1 MFLNGNCLESL
12 KKEEPEG
19 GRRRLSH
26 PGNMGWMRPSQE
38 MTPLNRSHYS
48 GFGLFCG
55 DPGPEIG
62 PFSLQP
68 QYWNVELQMMRDLP
82 YRNQPEQ
89 LLQEKAMFKVPKPL
103 VHSNFGVAA
112 TWGVGQGGI
121 VMAIS
126 PSEET
131 KLQMFTWSRVIFSLG
146 FVVSGHYKDFAG
158 DVAASIAFTNDL
170 NG

>member
-1 MFLNGNCLESL
+1 MGVASRPPSL
-12 KKEEPEG
+12 G
-19 GRRRLSH
+19 
-26 PGNMGWMRPSQE
+26 PSQ
-38 MTPLNRSHYS
+38 
-48 GFGLFCG
+48 
-55 DPGPEIG
+55 
-62 PFSLQP
+62 
-68 QYWNVELQMMRDLP
+68 
-82 YRNQPEQ
+82 
-89 LLQEKAMFKVPKPL
+89 

-131 KLQMFTWSRVIFSLG
+131 KLLMFTWSRVIFSLG

>member
-12 KKEEPEG
+12 QKEEPGG

-62 PFSLQP
+62 PFSLQGAVSQLWREQPWERRPCACDSPFGAASQGQENSEQP

-103 VHSNFGVAA
+103 
-112 TWGVGQGGI
+112 
-121 VMAIS
+121 
-126 PSEET
+126 P
-131 KLQMFTWSRVIFSLG
+131 RSLPG
-146 FVVSGHYKDFAG
+146 TQQLRSGSHMG
-158 DVAASIAFTNDL
+158 RRS
-170 NG
+170 GRHRHGHQPQ

>member
-103 VHSNFGVAA
+103 PRSLPGTQQLRSGSHLGAVREASS
-112 TWGVGQGGI
+112 W
-121 VMAIS
+121 
-126 PSEET
+126 PSAPVRRPSCRC
-131 KLQMFTWSRVIFSLG
+131 SRG
-146 FVVSGHYKDFAG
+146 
-158 DVAASIAFTNDL
+158 AASSSAWALLLVATTRTL
-170 NG
+170 LGTWQPP